1 MKPNTLTSF
10 KWKLFLRVFLSLCIA
25 AVLTV
30 VLFLIVDSALQDG
43 FISNTVTDSG
53 RQAMYFYETNKPII
67 LVAVFSLILLPVLYL
82 AVGRTTRYIKLI
94 IGSLDNLMLK
104 DELIE
109 LPKDFKP
116 VQDRLNAIKFEALRS
131 EQAARDEEQRK
142 NDLIVYLAHDLK
154 TPLTSIIGYLTLLCE
169 TQDLSPSAR
178 AKYLGIS
185 LKKAQ
190 RMEELVN
197 EFFDITRFSLHH
209 VTLSLA
215 PINLVRMLEQMV
227 DEYNPLLRPKGL
239 RCILDVPPSLTIEG
253 DADKLARVFDNLL
266 RNAIN
271 YSDRNTPIQIF
282 VEQQGQEVMIYFRN
296 HGTPIP
302 EKDLQTIF
310 EKFYRTDSSRS
321 TQHGGA
327 GLGLA
332 IAKEIVEM
340 HHGKIW
346 AESNPEYTEFAIALP
361 NNSK

>member
-1 MKPNTLTSF
+1 MKNNTLTSF
-10 KWKLFLRVFLSLCIA
+10 KWKLFLRVLISLCVA
-25 AVLTV
+25 TVLTL
-30 VLFLIVDSALQDG
+30 VLFVILDTAIQNNFVSYT
-43 FISNTVTDSG
+43 STESS
-53 RQAMYFYETNKPII
+53 RQAMYLYDTNKPII
-67 LVAVFSLILLPVLYL
+67 LVSAFALILLPVLYL
-82 AVGRTTRYIKLI
+82 AMGRTTKYIRMI
-94 IGSLDNLMLK
+94 IGSLDNLMVK

-116 VQDRLNAIKFEALRS
+116 VQDRLNAIKFETLRN
-131 EQAARDEEQRK
+131 EQLAKDEEQRK

-169 TQDLSPSAR
+169 TQDLSTAAR

-209 VTLSLA
+209 VTLALA

-227 DEYNPLLRPKGL
+227 DEYNPLLKPKGL
-239 RCILDVPPSLTIEG
+239 RCILDVPQSLVVQG

-266 RNAIN
+266 RNAIS
-271 YSDRNTPIQIF
+271 YSERNTPIQIF
-282 VEQQGQEVMIYFRN
+282 VEEQGSEVMIYFRN

-302 EKDLQTIF
+302 EKDLKSVF

-340 HHGKIW
+340 HHGEIW
-346 AESNPEYTEFAIALP
+346 AESNSDYTEFAIALP
-361 NNSK
+361 KDLK